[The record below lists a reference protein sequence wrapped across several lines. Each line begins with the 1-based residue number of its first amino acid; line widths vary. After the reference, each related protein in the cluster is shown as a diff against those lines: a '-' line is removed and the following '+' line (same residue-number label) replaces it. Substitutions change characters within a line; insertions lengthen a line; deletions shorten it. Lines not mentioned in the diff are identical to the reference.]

1 MGACTSSDDYASLNF
16 CDSLAAQAGGG
27 LTGTGEVE
35 GTIAQASRVSEMT
48 ALRQVVPIAHGSLP
62 ALLGRLR

>member
-1 MGACTSSDDYASLNF
+1 MNF